1 MLAGVAVWKH
11 RRCHCV
17 LLEANGLAVYDLR
30 HDGETLGD
38 AVAKTDRTLRV
49 AMEREEDIEG
59 VMHNVLPSRCDAGRR
74 SSRMSISRRGAAS
87 RLSGILGLS
96 RRLIAY
102 RTSQQVH
109 KHLGR
114 AFLANNTLQLA
125 PSSLESDIRTSVLL
139 SAAQCTML

>member
-1 MLAGVAVWKH
+1 MLAGGAVWKH
-11 RRCHCV
+11 RCCV
-17 LLEANGLAVYDLR
+17 VREADGLAVNDLK
-30 HDGETLGD
+30 HVDDTLGD
-38 AVAKTDRTLRV
+38 TVPKADRTLRV
-49 AMEREEDIEG
+49 AAMERKECIE
-59 VMHNVLPSRCDAGRR
+59 VKVVHKCIVRCDAGRR

-139 SAAQCTML
+139 SAAECTML